1 MARNRKNNSLDH
13 LDIRILKQLQRDASM
28 TVAEIADAVDMSATP
43 CWRRIKRMRDQG
55 IIKSTIAILD
65 PEQLDLDFTAYAVV
79 KMAVPSNENMQ
90 KFEGMLMRWPEVT
103 ACHRVT
109 GAVDYIIK
117 VVTRDMHAY
126 DEFLRKKLL
135 DSGLV
140 SDIQSRI
147 VLSTLKD
154 SPVLPLVE

>member
-1 MARNRKNNSLDH
+1 MTKNRKNHSIDH
-13 LDIRILKQLQRDASM
+13 IDIRILKQLQRDASM

-65 PEQLDLDFTAYAVV
+65 AAQLDLDFMVYAVI
-79 KMAVPSNENMQ
+79 KLDIPNSENMRN
-90 KFEGMLMRWPEVT
+90 FEKMMMRWPEVT
-103 ACHRVT
+103 SCHRVT
-109 GAVDYIIK
+109 GAVHYIIK
-117 VVTRDMHAY
+117 VVTKDMHAY
-126 DEFLRKKLL
+126 DEFLRNKMLE
-135 DSGLV
+135 SGLV

-147 VLSTLKD
+147 VLSSLKD

>member
-1 MARNRKNNSLDH
+1 M
-13 LDIRILKQLQRDASM
+13 DIRILKQLQRDASM
-28 TVAEIADAVDMSATP
+28 TVAEIAEAVDMSATP
-43 CWRRIKRMRDQG
+43 CWRRIKRMRDSG

-65 PEQLDLDFTAYAVV
+65 PALLDLDFTAYAVV
-79 KMAVPSNENMQ
+79 KLAVPSNENMQ
-90 KFEGMLMRWPEVT
+90 KFENLLMRWPEVT

-117 VVTRDMHAY
+117 VVTKDMHAY
-126 DEFLRKKLL
+126 DEFLRMRILE
-135 DSGLV
+135 SVLV
-140 SDIQSRI
+140 SDVQSRI